1 MTRRVFA
8 VPEEI
13 AYSSAP
19 SGVNIGNVAPE
30 FTEVTVIGPED
41 VLNSLTADDIMLS
54 ADVSK
59 IKAGQTGSV
68 TVPVT
73 CVNNDTY
80 WIYGSYMA
88 SAEIG

>member
-1 MTRRVFA
+1 
-8 VPEEI
+8 
-13 AYSSAP
+13 
-19 SGVNIGNVAPE
+19 
-30 FTEVTVIGPED
+30 
-41 VLNSLTADDIMLS
+41 MLS

-80 WIYGSYMA
+80 WIYGSYTA